1 MLSLMLLGVN
11 AAAFY
16 MTGIFEGVEH
26 VGPGEDAPVS
36 AKLVAA
42 SSLLLWF
49 AVITFGRYIQ
59 FSLDYAR
66 AGWQLSLQ
74 GSRQTEFDFT

>member
-1 MLSLMLLGVN
+1 MWDPEK
-11 AAAFY
+11 
-16 MTGIFEGVEH
+16 T
-26 VGPGEDAPVS
+26 APVS

-59 FSLDYAR
+59 FSLDTLGP
-66 AGWQLSLQ
+66 AGN
-74 GSRQTEFDFT
+74 